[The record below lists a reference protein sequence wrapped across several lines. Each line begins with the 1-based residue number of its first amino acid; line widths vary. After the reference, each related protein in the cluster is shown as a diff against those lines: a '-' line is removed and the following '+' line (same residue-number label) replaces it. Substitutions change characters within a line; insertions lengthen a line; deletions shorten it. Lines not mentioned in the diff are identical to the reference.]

1 MLSIE
6 QLYNTSEEG
15 FHVHVCIHS
24 IELEN
29 DWIMTRNHRKRFP
42 VLVSA
47 FLIAAQWKAASTLQE
62 LLLFYFHG

>member
-15 FHVHVCIHS
+15 FHVHACIHC

-29 DWIMTRNHRKRFP
+29 DRIMTRNHRKRFP

-47 FLIAAQWKAASTLQE
+47 FLIAAQWKVAST
-62 LLLFYFHG
+62 